1 MTRLASRTITTL
13 LFLVTATVAMRADE
27 PARGA
32 GDLLDEAQKR
42 EQIAIQKAESEFRT
56 ALVELHK
63 VAAADP
69 ARGAE
74 RLKSMLAVLEED
86 TVLPAA
92 KRDAWKRML
101 KDRIRG
107 LQEEAVSKAKEDIDR
122 AERTAK
128 LEEQRDAAVR
138 LASEDEKFKDG
149 LKSIERL
156 QKEGKYADA
165 ARAADEMAKRNP
177 NSPSAAALS
186 RITSTNN
193 SLRELHDI
201 REQRSQKT
209 VASWNDVEKSLMPD
223 ERDISFPK
231 NWREL
236 TARRKQPQPTKA
248 EQAILRALDTP
259 VKVNFRGETF
269 ESVINYLQTLTGQT
283 IRVDKETLDAAGIG
297 YDTPVTT
304 NFPAGGTSLRTVLR
318 VILAEKKLAYIVRNE
333 TIEVLTKE
341 QAASTL
347 TTRTYS
353 LGDIAVLSGLNI
365 NTLGGRAQM
374 YQTVALLMQ
383 NIIDMDP
390 DSWAVTGN
398 GGKGKIIYEP
408 ASMTLIVTQTA
419 EVHYKLGGSGL
430 GR

>member
-1 MTRLASRTITTL
+1 MTRLASRTIATL
-13 LFLVTATVAMRADE
+13 LFLVATAIAVRADE

-32 GDLLDEAQKR
+32 GDILDEAQKR

-56 ALVELHK
+56 ALIELHK

-101 KDRIRG
+101 KDRIRA
-107 LQEEAVSKAKEDIDR
+107 LQEEAVAKAKDDIDR
-122 AERTAK
+122 AERLAK
-128 LEEQRDAAVR
+128 HEEERNAAAR
-138 LASEDEKFKDG
+138 LAAEDEKFKDG

-156 QKEGKYADA
+156 QKEGKSADA
-165 ARAADEMAKRNP
+165 ARVADEMAKRYPNNP
-177 NSPSAAALS
+177 AAAYAS
-186 RITSTNN
+186 RITSAQN
-193 SLRELHDI
+193 SI
-201 REQRSQKT
+201 REQHEIREERSQKT
-209 VASWNDVEKSLMPD
+209 IASWKGVEKSMMP
-223 ERDISFPK
+223 EEADIRFPA
-231 NWREL
+231 NWKEI
-236 TARRKQPQPTKA
+236 TARRKQPQATKA

-297 YDTPVTT
+297 YDSPVTT

-318 VILAEKKLAYIVRNE
+318 VILADKKLAYIVRNE
-333 TIEVLTKE
+333 TIEVLTQDK
-341 QAASTL
+341 AASTL

-365 NTLGGRAQM
+365 NNVYGRAQM
-374 YQTVALLMQ
+374 YQTVALLIQ
-383 NIIDMDP
+383 NIIDADP

-398 GGKGKIIYEP
+398 GGKGKIVYEP
-408 ASMTLIVTQTA
+408 LSMTLIVTATA
-419 EVHYKLGGSGL
+419 EVHYKLAGSGL